1 MIKFGRPI
9 EVELIAEAGDCGAPT
24 MSLPTGFVLEWST
37 PAVLRMEGLSRCGL
51 KEGTFKSIPEG
62 FWTVSATRAV
72 KNPIG
77 GSWLAILELPEGG
90 VPCSEGSCT
99 G

>member
-1 MIKFGRPI
+1 
-9 EVELIAEAGDCGAPT
+9 
-24 MSLPTGFVLEWST
+24 
-37 PAVLRMEGLSRCGL
+37 MEGLSRCGL
-51 KEGTFKSIPEG
+51 KVGTFTGIPEE

-77 GSWLAILELPEGG
+77 GSWLAIMELSEGG
-90 VPCSEGSCT
+90 VPCIEGSCT